1 MRVLVTGGAGFI
13 GSHVCDLL
21 LEDGHDVVCM
31 DNLSTSNMKN
41 LHRCLGHSRFEF
53 WRHDV
58 CDPFHVECERIY
70 HLACPASPVQ
80 YQRNPVRTIKTA
92 MLGTLNA
99 LECARDTGARLLI
112 SSTSE
117 VYGDPDVHPQK
128 ENYYG
133 NVNPIGERACYDEG
147 KRVGEALAASWEAQY
162 GTDVRIARIFN
173 TYGPRM
179 AKDDGRMIPNFI
191 MQSRTKLPLTVY
203 GDGSQTRSWCY
214 VDDTVRGLVGLME
227 QIWDAGIPAYKVP
240 KVVNIGNPDERT
252 VLHIAKRILQIS
264 GSESDIVLKELPQD
278 DPKKRCPD
286 ISRAGSLL
294 GWEPRV
300 SLEDGLKTTWDWFA
314 GRGPVTGV
322 IGEP

>member
-21 LEDGHDVVCM
+21 LENGDDVVCM
-31 DNLSTSNMKN
+31 DNLSTSNMRN
-41 LHRCLGHSRFEF
+41 LDRCSGHTRFEF

-58 CDPFHVECERIY
+58 CDPFHIECDRIY

-99 LECARDTGARLLI
+99 LDCARDTGARMLI

-117 VYGDPDVHPQK
+117 VYGDPNEHPQR
-128 ENYYG
+128 EEYYG
-133 NVNPIGERACYDEG
+133 NVNPIGDRACYDEG
-147 KRVGEALAASWEAQY
+147 KRVGEALAASWEVQY

-191 MQSRTKLPLTVY
+191 MQSRTGLPLTVY
-203 GDGSQTRSWCY
+203 GDGSQTRSWCF
-214 VDDTVRGLVGLME
+214 VNDTVQGLIDLME
-227 QIWDAGIPAYKVP
+227 QTWDPEFPAYRVP

-252 VLHIAKRILQIS
+252 VLDIAKRLLKLS
-264 GSESDIVLKELPQD
+264 GSKSDIVLKELPQD

-286 ISRAGSLL
+286 ISRARDLL
-294 GWEPRV
+294 GWIPRV
-300 SLEDGLKTTWDWFA
+300 ELEEGLKRTWDWFA
-314 GRGPVTGV
+314 GHGPVTGG
-322 IGEP
+322 IHEP